1 MTGGIETP
9 FEAHSNAQ
17 FLRSNLRADLEGC
30 VTEVRQIK
38 ALAEAVAL
46 RADELCTRIAAVV
59 AMDRVTGQLS
69 EAVPSIVPQTRAE
82 VLAAHRRA
90 HRPGIPA
97 KIDSDPELR
106 AFILAR
112 LDTRT
117 FTQICDEAAAH
128 FPPDRRTSLSALS
141 RWWQRKGQHLKSQSQ
156 NTSCS

>member
-59 AMDRVTGQLS
+59 AMDRESTL
-69 EAVPSIVPQTRAE
+69 ATPSFAPRPGTD
-82 VLAAHRRA
+82 HRSA
-90 HRPGIPA
+90 HRPGQPR
-97 KIDSDPELR
+97 KIDSDPELQ
-106 AFILAR
+106 AFIAAR
-112 LDTRT
+112 VNAMT
-117 FTQICDEAAAH
+117 FVEIAAEVAAAFLPARH
-128 FPPDRRTSLSALS
+128 VRKSAIQA
-141 RWWQRKGQHLKSQSQ
+141 WWQRTKRRPSTNVNG
-156 NTSCS
+156 